1 MSPTTGQKINSWILR
16 MALIMMMVA
25 LTAVTAFADTE
36 DTELVNDDTA
46 VVAEAEADSVPAVA
60 PEQEEEQPA
69 DVTDDAVVVTDET
82 AAPADTD
89 TDAAVQ
95 PAEPVTETEEVVA
108 AEPAAEAA
116 PAVTEES
123 EAAPAVT
130 VAASEE
136 TPVVTAAAPKA
147 TTTTPKVTTPKSKW
161 VQKNGKYYYYNKYGK
176 LLTKGFHFLNGNKY
190 YFNADGSVRTGLFQV
205 DGKTYYGKKTDKGR
219 LITNKKI
226 NLQGKRYLMSASGA
240 AKEGYIKV
248 SSKVRY
254 ITDSTGKIKT
264 GWFWYNGK
272 RYHAGKDGILTVG
285 GLKKISGKY
294 YYFFK
299 SGSVARNTT
308 KTVDGFTYKFNKK
321 GVMTR
326 KTVDGKTVVDYALQF
341 VGNPY
346 VAGGSSLTHGTDC
359 SGFTMSIYAHYG
371 IDLDHYSYSQ
381 MYSGKKVSS
390 PQPGDLVFY
399 YGGGHVAMYVGNG
412 KVVHA
417 MTSRYGIQVTSMY
430 ICGTPCAYRR
440 VLN

>member
-69 DVTDDAVVVTDET
+69 DVTDDAVVDTDET
-82 AAPADTD
+82 VAPADTD

-123 EAAPAVT
+123 APV
-130 VAASEE
+130 VKVEASEE

-147 TTTTPKVTTPKSKW
+147 TTTTPKSKW

-240 AKEGYIKV
+240 AKEV

-308 KTVDGFTYKFNKK
+308 KTIDGFTYKFNKK